1 MKRQFALSVAGGV
14 LAVAL
19 LSGAAYAHG
28 FGGGHHDLI
37 PPIVGHLVSHDQM
50 RAIFEADKSNLKTL
64 HSAAR
69 SAHEQL
75 ENDLIAGKDTTAD
88 LQAVQTAQNNLMAEK
103 VKLAQEILATL
114 TPQQRTQVSSFMTQ
128 WRALK
133 QQQWQLF
140 QQYGGAPQAPPGGGE

>member
-1 MKRQFALSVAGGV
+1 MKRRFGLSVAGGV
-14 LAVAL
+14 LAVVL
-19 LSGAAYAHG
+19 VSGAAYAHG
-28 FGGGHHDLI
+28 FGGGHHGLI

-69 SAHEQL
+69 TAHEQL

-88 LQAVQTAQNNLMAEK
+88 LQALQTAQNNLMAEK
-103 VKLAQEILATL
+103 VKLAQQILATL
-114 TPQQRTQVSSFMTQ
+114 TDKQRTQVANFMTQ

-140 QQYGGAPQAPPGGGE
+140 QQFGGAPQGSGPE

>member
-1 MKRQFALSVAGGV
+1 MKRRFGLSVASGV

-19 LSGAAYAHG
+19 VSGAAYAHG
-28 FGGGHHDLI
+28 FGEGHHGLI
-37 PPIVGHLVSHDQM
+37 PPIVGHLISHDQM

-69 SAHEQL
+69 TAHEQL

-88 LQAVQTAQNNLMAEK
+88 LQALQTAQNNLMAEK
-103 VKLAQEILATL
+103 VKLAQQILATL
-114 TPQQRTQVSSFMTQ
+114 TDKQRTQVANFMTQ

-140 QQYGGAPQAPPGGGE
+140 QQFGGAPQGSGQE

>member
-19 LSGAAYAHG
+19 LSGNAYAHG
-28 FGGGHHDLI
+28 FGGGHHGLI
-37 PPIVGHLVSHDQM
+37 PPIVGRMVSHDQM
-50 RAIFEADKSNLKTL
+50 RAIFEADKSNLKSL
-64 HSAAR
+64 HSAERA
-69 SAHEQL
+69 ANEQL
-75 ENDLIAGKDTTAD
+75 ENDLIAGKDTTSD

-103 VKLAQEILATL
+103 VKLAQQILATL
-114 TPQQRTQVSSFMTQ
+114 TPQQRTQVSNFMTQ

-140 QQYGGAPQAPPGGGE
+140 QQYGGAPQSSGQE

>member
-1 MKRQFALSVAGGV
+1 MKRRFALSVAGGV

-19 LSGAAYAHG
+19 VSGTTYAHG
-28 FGGGHHDLI
+28 FGEGHHGLI

-50 RAIFEADKSNLKTL
+50 RAIFEADKGNLKNL
-64 HSAAR
+64 HSAER
-69 SAHEQL
+69 SANEQL

-103 VKLAQEILATL
+103 VKLAQQILATL
-114 TPQQRTQVSSFMTQ
+114 TPQQRTQVSNFMTQ

-133 QQQWQLF
+133 QQEWQLF
-140 QQYGGAPQAPPGGGE
+140 QQYGGASQAPQGDGE

>member
-1 MKRQFALSVAGGV
+1 MKRQLALSVAGGV

-19 LSGAAYAHG
+19 VSGAAYAHG
-28 FGGGHHDLI
+28 FGGGHHGLI

-50 RAIFEADKSNLKTL
+50 RAIFEADKGNLKTL
-64 HSAAR
+64 HSAER
-69 SAHEQL
+69 SANEQL

-88 LQAVQTAQNNLMAEK
+88 LQAVQTAQNALMAEK
-103 VKLAQEILATL
+103 VKLAQQILATL
-114 TPQQRTQVSSFMTQ
+114 TSQQRTQVSNFMIQ

-140 QQYGGAPQAPPGGGE
+140 QQYGATSQGSGQE

>member
-1 MKRQFALSVAGGV
+1 MKGRFALGVAGG
-14 LAVAL
+14 LFAIAL
-19 LSGAAYAHG
+19 VSGAAYAHG
-28 FGGGHHDLI
+28 FGGGHHGLI

-50 RAIFEADKSNLKTL
+50 HAIFEADKGNLKSL

-69 SAHEQL
+69 SANEQL

-103 VKLAQEILATL
+103 VKLAQQILATL
-114 TPQQRTQVSSFMTQ
+114 TPQQRTQVSNFMTQ

-140 QQYGGAPQAPPGGGE
+140 QQFGGAPQGSGQE

>member
-1 MKRQFALSVAGGV
+1 MKRRFALSVAGG
-14 LAVAL
+14 LLTAAL
-19 LSGAAYAHG
+19 VSGAAYAHG
-28 FGGGHHDLI
+28 FGGDHHGLI

-50 RAIFEADKSNLKTL
+50 RAIFEADKSNLRSL

-69 SAHEQL
+69 SANEQL
-75 ENDLIAGKDTTAD
+75 ENDLIAGKDTTSD

-103 VKLAQEILATL
+103 VKLAQQVLATL
-114 TPQQRTQVSSFMTQ
+114 SPAQRTQVSNFMTQ

-140 QQYGGAPQAPPGGGE
+140 QQYGGAPQAPQGSGD

>member
-1 MKRQFALSVAGGV
+1 MKRQLALSVAGGV

-19 LSGAAYAHG
+19 VSGAAYAHG
-28 FGGGHHDLI
+28 FGGGHHGLI

-50 RAIFEADKSNLKTL
+50 RAIFEADKGNLKTL
-64 HSAAR
+64 HSAER
-69 SAHEQL
+69 SANEQL

-88 LQAVQTAQNNLMAEK
+88 LQAVQTAQNNLMAER
-103 VKLAQEILATL
+103 VKLAQQILATL
-114 TPQQRTQVSSFMTQ
+114 TPQQRTQVSNFMTQ

-140 QQYGGAPQAPPGGGE
+140 QQYGATAQGSGQE

>member
-1 MKRQFALSVAGGV
+1 MKRRFALSVAGGV

-19 LSGAAYAHG
+19 VSGAAYAHG
-28 FGGGHHDLI
+28 FGGGHHGLI

-50 RAIFEADKSNLKTL
+50 RAIFEADKGNLKSL

-69 SAHEQL
+69 TAREQL

-103 VKLAQEILATL
+103 VKLAQQILATL
-114 TPQQRTQVSSFMTQ
+114 TPAQRTQVSNFMTQ

-140 QQYGGAPQAPPGGGE
+140 QQFGGAPQGSGSE

>member
-1 MKRQFALSVAGGV
+1 MKRRFALSVAGGL

-28 FGGGHHDLI
+28 FGGDHHGLI

-50 RAIFEADKSNLKTL
+50 RAIFEADKGNLKSL
-64 HSAAR
+64 HSAERA
-69 SAHEQL
+69 ANEQL

-114 TPQQRTQVSSFMTQ
+114 TPEQRTQVSNFMTQ

-133 QQQWQLF
+133 QQQWQLL
-140 QQYGGAPQAPPGGGE
+140 QQYGAGPQSSGPE

>member
-1 MKRQFALSVAGGV
+1 MKRRFALSVAGGL

-28 FGGGHHDLI
+28 FGGDHHGLI

-50 RAIFEADKSNLKTL
+50 RAIFEADKGNLKSL
-64 HSAAR
+64 HSAERA
-69 SAHEQL
+69 ANEQL

-103 VKLAQEILATL
+103 VKLAQQIFATL

-133 QQQWQLF
+133 QQQWQLL
-140 QQYGGAPQAPPGGGE
+140 QQYGAGPQSSGPE

>member
-1 MKRQFALSVAGGV
+1 MKRRFALSVAGGL

-19 LSGAAYAHG
+19 VSGAAYAHG
-28 FGGGHHDLI
+28 FGGGHHGLV

-50 RAIFEADKSNLKTL
+50 RAIFEADKANLKSL

-69 SAHEQL
+69 AAHEQL
-75 ENDLIAGKDTTAD
+75 ENDLIASKDTTAD

-103 VKLAQEILATL
+103 VKLAQQILATL
-114 TPQQRTQVSSFMTQ
+114 TPQQRTQVSNFMTQ

-140 QQYGGAPQAPPGGGE
+140 QQYGGAPQGSGQE